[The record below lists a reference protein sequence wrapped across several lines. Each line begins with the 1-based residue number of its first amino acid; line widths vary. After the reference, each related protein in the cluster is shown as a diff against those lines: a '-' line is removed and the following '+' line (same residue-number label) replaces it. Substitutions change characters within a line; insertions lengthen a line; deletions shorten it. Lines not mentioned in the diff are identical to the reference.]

1 MLLINQY
8 IMKKVLLIICAIGII
23 PITSFGQT
31 NSDSCI
37 DASNATPITAAGTF
51 AIDAINGDAP
61 TLICNDMVGT
71 GSNGEWYRYAPT
83 DNYFVTV
90 TSDLPANNNMDTRVL
105 IYTGSC
111 GSLICL
117 GGNDDVGGGNNKST
131 ITFEVQTGQIYY
143 IAWDNT
149 WGATTFDFEL
159 SETIVPPLVSFTT
172 ATISAPGLD
181 RGVVDMDGD
190 FLDDI
195 VSVSSATLTINYQQ
209 NNGLF
214 TKVSYPITSAFCGS
228 NYSASWSMAAGD
240 YDRNGYNDLVY
251 GNSSGTQV
259 VKANNSG
266 NGYSVAYRSD
276 SVFTQRTNF
285 VDLNNDGNL
294 DVFIC
299 DDTAPN
305 EYFINKGIE
314 DYDVVIDCIPG
325 ESATGSVTLIS
336 GSSGDID
343 GITIDGEEI
352 MNSAEA
358 FDTNLDTTAQN
369 VASNI
374 TAFDS
379 SPNYTATALNNI
391 ITITA
396 VNSGTSFNGLVVSTT
411 SSSIGFSQEN
421 MSGGINES
429 NDTEIQSTTVLE
441 LWEGDDSNAPITGGL
456 GVYPSGGNYG
466 SVWVDYDN
474 DGDSDLFI
482 AKCGGEENRRKNQL
496 FRNNGNLSFTDVSVA
511 SNMDDALSTW
521 SSAWGDYDSD
531 GDMDCFVGSSLSGEP
546 HKLMQNNNGIFA
558 DITAS
563 SGLDV
568 FSDKGHENQPFDFNN
583 DGYIDIFSNGNIL
596 VNDGDGTFTVYSSGI
611 PQEGAVGDL
620 NNDGFLDV
628 FASQIYYNDGNSNN
642 WLKVGLIGTNSNIN
656 AIGAR
661 VEVSSPSFNNS
672 SSKKAQIRDVRSAQG
687 FSYMSTL
694 NTHFGL
700 GTDSSVNTV
709 TIYWPSGTIDII
721 VNPNINETL
730 MVTEG
735 ETLSVESTITTDLI
749 LYPNPTKRMLN
760 LKTTFSF
767 ENAVYSVFDMTGRR
781 VLNDKFNSNDID
793 VSALSTGNYILRVI
807 DNGVI
812 KTQKFIKQ

>member
-1 MLLINQY
+1 
-8 IMKKVLLIICAIGII
+8 MKRVLLILCVIGLI
-23 PITSFGQT
+23 PIVTSGQT
-31 NSDSCI
+31 SSDTCA
-37 DASNATPITAAGTF
+37 DANNATPISTAGIFNVSAVDGT
-51 AIDAINGDAP
+51 AP
-61 TLICNDMVGT
+61 TPVCPDN
-71 GSNGEWYRYAPT
+71 SNTAQKGEWYKYTPSS
-83 DNYFVTV
+83 DYFVTIN
-90 TSDLPANNNMDTRVL
+90 SNLSQNSGKDTRLHVYSGTCANL
-105 IYTGSC
+105 QCIA
-111 GSLICL
+111 
-117 GGNDDVGGGNNKST
+117 GNDDSGSGSFLST
-131 ITFEVQTGQIYY
+131 ATFSAQAGQTYY
-143 IAWDNT
+143 IAWDNYWNVT
-149 WGATTFDFEL
+149 SFDFEL
-159 SETIVPPLVSFTT
+159 AETNIAPTVSFTT
-172 ATISAPGLD
+172 ATFNDAFGTD

-190 FLDDI
+190 FLDDL
-195 VSVSSATLTINYQQ
+195 VSVSSSILTINYQQ

-214 TKVSYPITSAFCGS
+214 LKVSYPIDSPFCGS
-228 NYSASWSMAAGD
+228 TYTASWSLAAGD

-259 VKANNSG
+259 VKANNTG
-266 NGYSVAYRSD
+266 NGYSVAFRSD
-276 SVFTQRTNF
+276 TVFTQRTNF

-314 DYDVVIDCIPG
+314 DYDVVIGCIPG

-336 GSSGDID
+336 GSSGNID
-343 GITIDGEEI
+343 GITIDGIEI

-358 FDTNLDTTAQN
+358 FNTNLDTTAQN
-369 VASNI
+369 AASNI

-396 VNSGTSFNGLVVSTT
+396 VNSGTSFNGLVVSPT

-441 LWEGDDSNAPITGGL
+441 LWEGDDSNAPIAGGL
-456 GVYPSGGNYG
+456 GVYSSGGNYG

-482 AKCGGEENRRKNQL
+482 AKCGGEEDRRKNQL
-496 FRNNGNLSFTDVSVA
+496 FRNNGNLSFTDVSIT

-521 SSAWGDYDSD
+521 SAAWGDYDSD
-531 GDMDCFVGSSLSGEP
+531 GDMDCFVGSSLTAEA
-546 HKLMQNNNGIFA
+546 HKLMKNNNGVFA

-563 SGLDV
+563 SGIGA

-596 VNDGDGTFTVYSSGI
+596 VNDGDETFTIYSSGI

-620 NNDGFLDV
+620 NNDGFLDI
-628 FASQIYYNDGNSNN
+628 FSFNKIYYNDGNSNN

-672 SSKKAQIRDVRSAQG
+672 SAKKPQIRDVRSAQG

-700 GTDSSVNTV
+700 GTDATINTV

-735 ETLSVESTITTDLI
+735 ETLSVQSTITTDLI

-760 LKTTFSF
+760 LNTTFGF

-781 VLNDKFNSNDID
+781 VLNDKFNSNAID